1 MAQALTLGAN
11 DRAREATEGLL
22 ARPRKALA
30 DYRLYRATLAELSHL
45 SDRDLSDLG
54 INRHSI
60 RAIAHQSVYGG

>member
-30 DYRLYRATLAELSHL
+30 DYRLYRAAVAPQ
-45 SDRDLSDLG
+45 RP
-54 INRHSI
+54 
-60 RAIAHQSVYGG
+60 